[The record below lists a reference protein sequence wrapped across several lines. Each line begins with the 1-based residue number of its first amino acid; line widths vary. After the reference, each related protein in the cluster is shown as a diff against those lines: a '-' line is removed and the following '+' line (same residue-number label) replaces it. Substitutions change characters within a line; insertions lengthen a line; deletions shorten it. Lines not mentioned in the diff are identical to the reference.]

1 MTDDSAANADCLVLG
16 QRRSEDLAPL
26 ARPRAVRS
34 RSTRRSGR
42 AKLGSRNDL
51 YWLRVYAYDV
61 FGEQQVPGLSVSSL
75 AVDSEWVLV
84 DEFRLKSWGATET
97 PLTLTTGFRPS
108 DDLETT
114 AWSLRDRSWRVQS
127 TWPPCLVEISGCI
140 AKPPRE
146 TAIIVLPGLA
156 KKLITCYGTCPGDDH
171 LHSHS

>member
-1 MTDDSAANADCLVLG
+1 MTVPRTLIASCSANA
-16 QRRSEDLAPL
+16 E
-26 ARPRAVRS
+26 ARTSRHWRARGRCAQGPRAAVDEPSLAAGTTFTGFACTHTTSLVSSKHLVCRS
-34 RSTRRSGR
+34 RR
-42 AKLGSRNDL
+42 
-51 YWLRVYAYDV
+51 
-61 FGEQQVPGLSVSSL
+61 L

-84 DEFRLKSWGATET
+84 DEFSLKSWGATET

-156 KKLITCYGTCPGDDH
+156 KKLITFYGTCPGDDH

>member
-1 MTDDSAANADCLVLG
+1 
-16 QRRSEDLAPL
+16 
-26 ARPRAVRS
+26 VRS

-108 DDLETT
+108 GDLENT

-146 TAIIVLPGLA
+146 TAIIVLPGWRRN
-156 KKLITCYGTCPGDDH
+156 
-171 LHSHS
+171 